1 MADQTEYR
9 DEVATFGD
17 RLAAAREGLGLSQE
31 DLARHIGVRRETL
44 AAWED
49 DRREPRAN
57 RLALLAGVT
66 GAPLRWLL
74 SGEGETPGFVTE
86 DLAIQ
91 AAPDLNVIVL
101 RGAPSK
107 IAPPFNS
114 TILAYSLC
122 AKKMAKSALPFWSVA
137 A

>member
-31 DLARHIGVRRETL
+31 DLARRIGVRRETL

-86 DLAIQ
+86 AEGEDGLA
-91 AAPDLNVIVL
+91 ALVAELGVL
-101 RGAPSK
+101 RVQMVQ
-107 IAPPFNS
+107 I
-114 TILAYSLC
+114 TER
-122 AKKMAKSALPFWSVA
+122 A
-137 A
+137 ARLERRLRAVLEDRG